1 MVSSGGQRRGA
12 ATELRGGRR
21 WVERRRA
28 AGGAPAPGPGYR
40 RCNFRVGHHVAPIHL
55 AQMEQEPLLDP
66 VPMASP
72 ARLTW
77 AHRRTRWLPHVF
89 SDGNDERTAAG
100 GERSTPLT
108 PPPRRHPR
116 RDPGDE
122 AGAARR
128 RSPWPRATT
137 TENLAAFGC
146 VEQPPGHVADERRAD
161 DEPVEQRVVFRDATV
176 VVVALHPPPAASLRR
191 PPPLAILRGERGIER
206 RGRGE
211 RG

>member
-1 MVSSGGQRRGA
+1 MVGPTWIPPVITSLSRSPLSFLFSLPPSLSPLKMVSSGGQRRGA

-137 TENLAAFGC
+137 TENLAAFGWFA
-146 VEQPPGHVADERRAD
+146 P
-161 DEPVEQRVVFRDATV
+161 
-176 VVVALHPPPAASLRR
+176 S
-191 PPPLAILRGERGIER
+191 
-206 RGRGE
+206 
-211 RG
+211 